1 MFGPS
6 KSRRPWTP
14 DDDDQLRQL
23 AESGKD
29 VLLIAAHLKRTKH
42 AIKSRMTAV
51 GILLSEARAMK
62 TPPPSEET

>member
-1 MFGPS
+1 MFGPP
-6 KSRRPWTP
+6 KSRRRWTP

-29 VLLIAAHLKRTKH
+29 VRLIAAHLKRTKH

-51 GILLSEARAMK
+51 GILLIEARAMK

>member
-23 AESGKD
+23 AQSGKD
-29 VLLIAAHLKRTKH
+29 IRMIAAHLKRTKH
-42 AIKSRMTAV
+42 AIKSRLTAV
-51 GILLSEARAMK
+51 GISLLEARAMK